1 MGKIFMDL
9 SDKVIVVS
17 GAGSGIGRQVAI
29 LCSELGA
36 KLVLLGRTE
45 SKLKE
50 TAKLL
55 KGSECLCYALD
66 LTKYDGIE
74 PVISDAVSK
83 LGKISGFCH
92 SAGIEY
98 TLPLKSTGVKHYQEL
113 FAINVIAAFELS
125 RIISKKVYVSESGA
139 SLVFIASIM
148 GMVGRP
154 GLTGYSASKGALI
167 AGAKSMA
174 LELAAKNIRVNCISP
189 GTVRTE
195 LIDKML
201 ENLEPEQREKRLG
214 DFPLGIGKPADV
226 AGLAAFMLSDTC
238 RWVTGTNAIID
249 GGYTAR

>member
-1 MGKIFMDL
+1 MNKRFMDL
-9 SDKVIVVS
+9 SDKVIVIS
-17 GAGSGIGRQVAI
+17 GAGSGIGRQVAV

-36 KLVLLGRTE
+36 TLVLLGRTE
-45 SKLKE
+45 SKLTE
-50 TAKLL
+50 TSKLL
-55 KGSECLCYALD
+55 QGSGHLYYALD
-66 LTKYDGIE
+66 LTKYDELE

-125 RIISKKVYVSESGA
+125 RIISKKVNVSESGA

-148 GMVGRP
+148 GLVGRP

-195 LIDKML
+195 LIDKIL

-214 DFPLGIGKPADV
+214 DFPLGIGKPEDV
-226 AGLAAFMLSDTC
+226 AGLAAFMLSDAS
-238 RWVTGTNAIID
+238 RWVTGTNAVID